1 MAIKSNDYHW
11 GTVAKTFHWLVALLI
26 VVNGSLGLYMTDLK
40 PGMDKISIYAIH
52 KSVGLTVLA
61 LFLLRLSWR
70 WFDPRPRDLPMP
82 RWQRFAAHA
91 THGVLYL
98 LMAAI
103 PLSGWLFNSANG
115 NPLQWFKLFNLP
127 GLVDKNKALADVFH
141 QTHEWLFWILV
152 VVLVAHVGGALMHH
166 FVERDN
172 TLRRMLPFS
181 RRLGS
186 GGHAAQSSTS
196 DRSTS

>member
-1 MAIKSNDYHW
+1 MAISSSDRQW
-11 GTVAKTFHWLVALLI
+11 GSVARAFHWLMALLI
-26 VVNGSLGLYMTDLK
+26 IINGTLGLYMTDLK
-40 PGMDKISIYAIH
+40 PSMDKISIYAIH
-52 KSVGLTVLA
+52 KSIGLTVLA
-61 LFLLRLSWR
+61 LVLLRLSWR

-82 RWQRFAAHA
+82 RWQKLAAHA
-91 THGVLYL
+91 AHGALYL
-98 LMAAI
+98 LMLAI

-127 GLVDKNKALADVFH
+127 ALVDKNKALADFFH
-141 QTHEWLFWILV
+141 EAHETLFWILV
-152 VVLVAHVGGALMHH
+152 AVLVAHIGGAVMHH

-186 GGHAAQSSTS
+186 DIHPAKSSS
-196 DRSTS
+196 ADRPTP